1 MSARSLILTMCTI
14 MLLTLTGAAVAQ
26 QVAIPVSPQLRVIV
40 EPNHVLRNGA
50 YVQGQVLLRV
60 LLASPHPFAAI
71 DFSMPEIAGARV
83 VTLFAP
89 KTRPIH
95 VYDKTGYAYE
105 TRLSLFPEQS
115 GTLVIPPITIIGS
128 VTNEE
133 GERELFD
140 LSKPAV
146 EILVHP
152 INRAL
157 EDSWWMV
164 ADAVEISEDWTPD
177 PDQFRVGDTVRRH
190 VNVVAHGVSLEQLP
204 HIEQSANQGYAV
216 VGAWQDGKT
225 SLTKTGLVANL
236 KQTWDLRIQSGDAMY
251 ISPIQIHYWDAAANQ
266 PAVARLP
273 SKRVEPLAR
282 DPEAVRRTL
291 VEAAM
296 TAHRAQRLGALVL
309 VSIPVAAFLLLLA
322 LVLYVARLTTADRRL
337 LAECGADP
345 GAVKGLAAVLTWS
358 EASFGL
364 RGVRGLSGLRER
376 LGWAGQDPLEDLE
389 KAVFD
394 VGGPLIDTRAA
405 ARVIV
410 SASRRERLRG
420 LSRQLMAP
428 FAILL
433 HAPRLHLER

>member
-14 MLLTLTGAAVAQ
+14 MSLTLTGAAVAQ

-89 KTRPIH
+89 KTRTIH

-190 VNVVAHGVSLEQLP
+190 VNVVAHGVSVEQLP

-225 SLTKTGLVANL
+225 ILTKTGLVANL

-364 RGVRGLSGLRER
+364 RGARGLSGLRER

-420 LSRQLMAP
+420 LSRELMAP

>member
-1 MSARSLILTMCTI
+1 MIVRFFSRITFTTVLLILAGT
-14 MLLTLTGAAVAQ
+14 AVAQ
-26 QVAIPVSPQLRVIV
+26 QVAIPVTPQLRVIV

-71 DFSMPEIAGARV
+71 DFAVPEISGARV
-83 VTLFAP
+83 VTLFVP
-89 KTRPIH
+89 KTRTIH

-115 GTLVIPPITIIGS
+115 GTLVIPPITIMGS
-128 VTNEE
+128 VTNET

-140 LSKPAV
+140 LSNPAV

-152 INRAL
+152 INLAL

-164 ADAVEISEDWTPD
+164 ADAVEISEDWTPE

-190 VNVVAHGVSLEQLP
+190 VNVVAHGVSVEQLP

-225 SLTKTGLVANL
+225 NLTKTGLVANL

-251 ISPIQIHYWDAAANQ
+251 ISPIEIHYWDAVANE

-282 DPEAVRRTL
+282 DPDAMRRNL
-291 VEAAM
+291 VEVAM
-296 TAHRAQRLGALVL
+296 TAHQSRRWGALVL
-309 VSIPVAAFLLLLA
+309 LGIPVTACLLLLA
-322 LVLYVARLTTADRRL
+322 LIFYAARLTRADRRL
-337 LAECGADP
+337 LAECVPDTE
-345 GAVKGLAAVLTWS
+345 AVNGLLAVLSWS
-358 EASFGL
+358 QENFGL
-364 RGVRGLSGLRER
+364 RGMSALSGLRGH
-376 LGWAGQDPLEDLE
+376 LGPSGCDSLESLE
-389 KAVFD
+389 KAAFGGMNQVID
-394 VGGPLIDTRAA
+394 VGVVARALVTVA
-405 ARVIV
+405 
-410 SASRRERLRG
+410 RRERVRTLCCRLTTPLTTLFQARRLR
-420 LSRQLMAP
+420 LK
-428 FAILL
+428 I
-433 HAPRLHLER
+433 

>member
-89 KTRPIH
+89 KTRTIH

-190 VNVVAHGVSLEQLP
+190 VNVVAHGVSVEQLP

-225 SLTKTGLVANL
+225 ILTKTGLVANL

-364 RGVRGLSGLRER
+364 RGARGLSGLRER

>member
-89 KTRPIH
+89 KTRTIH

-115 GTLVIPPITIIGS
+115 GTLLIPPITIIGS

-190 VNVVAHGVSLEQLP
+190 VNVVAHGVSVEQLP

-225 SLTKTGLVANL
+225 NLTKTGLVANL

-309 VSIPVAAFLLLLA
+309 VSVPVAAFLLLLA

-364 RGVRGLSGLRER
+364 RGARGLSGLRER

>member
-89 KTRPIH
+89 KTRTIH

-133 GERELFD
+133 GEREFFD

-190 VNVVAHGVSLEQLP
+190 VNVVAHGVSVEQLP

-225 SLTKTGLVANL
+225 NLTKTGLVANL

-309 VSIPVAAFLLLLA
+309 VSIPAAAFLLLLA
-322 LVLYVARLTTADRRL
+322 LALYVARLTTADRRL

-345 GAVKGLAAVLTWS
+345 GAVKGLAAELTWS

-364 RGVRGLSGLRER
+364 RGARGLSGLRER

>member
-89 KTRPIH
+89 KTRTIH

-190 VNVVAHGVSLEQLP
+190 INVVAHGVSVEQLP

-225 SLTKTGLVANL
+225 NLTKTGLVANL

-296 TAHRAQRLGALVL
+296 TAHRAQRIGALVL

-364 RGVRGLSGLRER
+364 RGARGLSGLRER